1 MCFIVRM
8 QCDNSV
14 SSKGRSLC
22 SAKKIIAVEIQ
33 NTKYPAYKFGTKTKG
48 HDVNCGI
55 TNSNENINRYRG
67 NCNVSNCKL
76 TCKKF
81 RHFKGI

>member
-1 MCFIVRM
+1 MNKMCFIVRM

-33 NTKYPAYKFGTKTKG
+33 NTKYPAYKFGTKTK
-48 HDVNCGI
+48 
-55 TNSNENINRYRG
+55 IN
-67 NCNVSNCKL
+67 KDMM
-76 TCKKF
+76 
-81 RHFKGI
+81 

>member
-22 SAKKIIAVEIQ
+22 SKKIIAVEIQ
-33 NTKYPAYKFGTKTKG
+33 NTKYPAYKFGTKTKKG
-48 HDVNCGI
+48 DDVNRGI
-55 TNSNENINRYRG
+55 TNSNENINHYRE

-81 RHFKGI
+81 RDFKGI